1 MTDREVER
9 TASFVAAHAELL
21 FALGVAA
28 AVAALS
34 VVIAAVRILRRYRN
48 ELRRA
53 FSVLV
58 RVARAIDVVDRS
70 IRRTRMLVPSGYLA
84 LHLALGLVLTAAA
97 AFFVV
102 VAEEVFGGSDL
113 VAFDLAFA
121 RALRESASPGW
132 ERFFA
137 AVSWLGEREAIAV
150 ATLAV
155 AIRLFVAHDVVLAF
169 GWIAA
174 QAGGGLLNLMLKATF
189 ERTRP
194 EFADPLLTASSWS
207 FPSGHVMGTFILF
220 GLGAYILLRNVRS
233 WTVAAIVVTLSLLWC
248 MTMAFSRLY
257 LGVHFASDVI
267 AGVVAGAAWVAV
279 CASAFEMIRR
289 RDGRFL
295 SRASDGPGRERSDM

>member
-9 TASFVAAHAELL
+9 TATFLAAHAVLL
-21 FALGVAA
+21 FGLGVAA
-28 AVAALS
+28 AVAAAAT
-34 VVIAAVRILRRYRN
+34 VIGAVRILVRYRD
-48 ELRRA
+48 ELPTG

-58 RVARAIDVVDRS
+58 RVAREIDVIDRW
-70 IRRTRMLVPSGYLA
+70 IRRTRTLIPSGYLA

-102 VAEEVFGGSDL
+102 IAEEVFGGGDL

-121 RALRESASPGW
+121 KALRESASPDW

-155 AIRLFVAHDVVLAF
+155 AVRLFIAHNVVLAF

-174 QAGGGLLNLMLKATF
+174 QAGGGLLNLMLKETF

-194 EFADPLLTASSWS
+194 EFADPLLATSSWS
-207 FPSGHVMGTFILF
+207 FPSGHAMGTFILF
-220 GLGAYILLRNVRS
+220 GLGAYVLLRNVRS
-233 WTVAAIVVTLSLLWC
+233 WTVAGVVVTLSLLWC
-248 MTMAFSRLY
+248 LTVAFSRLY

-295 SRASDGPGRERSDM
+295 ARASGQP

>member
-9 TASFVAAHAELL
+9 TATFLAAHAVLL
-21 FALGVAA
+21 FGLGVAA
-28 AVAALS
+28 AVAAAAT
-34 VVIAAVRILRRYRN
+34 VIGAVRILVRYRD
-48 ELRRA
+48 ELRTG

-58 RVARAIDVVDRS
+58 RVAREIDVIDRW
-70 IRRTRMLVPSGYLA
+70 IRRTRTLIPSGYLA

-102 VAEEVFGGSDL
+102 IAEEVFGGGDL

-121 RALRESASPGW
+121 KALRESASPDW
-132 ERFFA
+132 VRFFA

-155 AIRLFVAHDVVLAF
+155 AVRLFIAHNVVLAF

-174 QAGGGLLNLMLKATF
+174 QAGGGLLNLMLKETF

-194 EFADPLLTASSWS
+194 EFADPLLATSSWS
-207 FPSGHVMGTFILF
+207 FPSGHAMGTFILF
-220 GLGAYILLRNVRS
+220 GLGAYVLLRNVRS
-233 WTVAAIVVTLSLLWC
+233 WTVAGVVVTLSLLWC
-248 MTMAFSRLY
+248 LAVAFSRLY

-295 SRASDGPGRERSDM
+295 ARASGQP